1 MSAARRPIARITEVS
16 KWTSRYTSN
25 ATGVAKPWICHD
37 CAGKVGLKRSSGSIG
52 SIGARINNNASWRH
66 RPFSS
71 TTRIQQDDKRP
82 DAPKSDTIAIP
93 PSEPEAARDT
103 PPPDDPILPS
113 TSFTTSEPLKT
124 AAEKSTSLPSVS
136 ESKRSHFSKRS
147 SKILDELLVKAS
159 EASKYI
165 NAHTGTD
172 YSGIE
177 ALRQEIVDQESKV
190 KSYYAVVEEKR
201 REHSEAHRK
210 QSAQQREIVALLE
223 RKSSWTPGDLERYMS
238 LVRSEH
244 LNEQDVMNAKEDLE
258 ASEKELEDSRLLLE
272 RLRGKQYHE
281 EQIWSDTIRRNG
293 TWITFGLMG
302 VNILLL
308 LAQIAIFEPYRRR
321 KITRTVETGVEARV
335 EALLDRKLGTLAVRE
350 ETERQVDEV
359 VSPTHVVSKSEE
371 SQQQPLDAVLPTKA
385 EDAAVNPPSAAAE
398 TLSPEVTEFAGAV
411 PETQAEEEPLK
422 SQQPMAHGARE
433 VVKGTWDSYEEY
445 FRDLW
450 SERIVQM
457 RKVDVTNTA
466 LQGAAAGVAAM
477 GLLFVLLRPK

>member
-1 MSAARRPIARITEVS
+1 MSAARRPLLRAGDAIRWTPQRIGHGTAKLWTCPDCTSKAIA
-16 KWTSRYTSN
+16 SRHS
-25 ATGVAKPWICHD
+25 
-37 CAGKVGLKRSSGSIG
+37 G
-52 SIGARINNNASWRH
+52 SIGARIASGTNWR

-71 TTRIQQDDKRP
+71 TARLRQDEKKP
-82 DAPKSDTIAIP
+82 DGSKSDTVPIP
-93 PSEPEAARDT
+93 PPQLSKTQDTTPESVPSSPQPAILQPSKT
-103 PPPDDPILPS
+103 P
-113 TSFTTSEPLKT
+113 
-124 AAEKSTSLPSVS
+124 AEKLESLPSVS
-136 ESKRSHFSKRS
+136 ESRRSPFSKRT

-177 ALRQEIVDQESKV
+177 ALRQEIVRQEEKV
-190 KSYYAVVEEKR
+190 KTYYVRVEEKR
-201 REHSEAHRK
+201 NAHTEAHRK
-210 QSAQQREIVALLE
+210 QSAAQREIVALLE

-244 LNEQDVMNAKEDLE
+244 LNEQDVMNAKEDLST
-258 ASEKELEDSRLLLE
+258 AEKELEDSRLLLE

-321 KITRTVETGVEARV
+321 KITRNVEAGVEARV
-335 EALLDRKLGTLAVRE
+335 EALLDRKLGGLSVKP
-350 ETERQVDEV
+350 ETETQIDQVVAPTEV
-359 VSPTHVVSKSEE
+359 VPEE
-371 SQQQPLDAVLPTKA
+371 SQQPLDDILPATGNDVA
-385 EDAAVNPPSAAAE
+385 GSSPLAAAE
-398 TLSPEVTEFAGAV
+398 MLPPEASDSAGAV
-411 PETQAEEEPLK
+411 PETPPKQETEPAKQLI
-422 SQQPMAHGARE
+422 SDAARE
-433 VVKGTWDSYEEY
+433 VVKGPWESYEEY
-445 FRDLW
+445 LRDLW

-466 LQGAAAGVAAM
+466 LQGAATGVAIM
-477 GLLFVLLRPK
+477 GMLFILFRPQ